1 MYEIFKNTPNLLLFS
16 AVSLHFLFY
25 YLTEVTFKQ
34 CLILAAY
41 LKISVNSMHL
51 VK

>member
-25 YLTEVTFKQ
+25 LTEVTFKQ
-34 CLILAAY
+34 CLILTAY